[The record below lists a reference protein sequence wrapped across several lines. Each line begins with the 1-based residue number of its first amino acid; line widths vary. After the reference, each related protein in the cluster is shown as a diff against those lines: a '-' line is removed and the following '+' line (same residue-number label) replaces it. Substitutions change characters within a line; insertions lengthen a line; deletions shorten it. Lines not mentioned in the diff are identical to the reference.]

1 MLKSERTPVSKS
13 KAQSGLAIRA
23 AFALLLIAAPMQA
36 AWSQTAQTMKI
47 VVPSTAGGG
56 ADTIARLLADH
67 IGKSQSQAVVV
78 ENRPGASNTIGTEF
92 VARATPDGNTV
103 LISTPEFVINAHL
116 RKLNYDP
123 LTSFEPIC
131 YLARSPQLLVVN
143 AQSPYR
149 TLTDLLNGA
158 RATPGTLN
166 LASAGPSSAPHIAFE
181 TLKLQAKVD
190 MTYIPYQGSGP
201 AVNALLGGH
210 LISVLAS
217 YPNLV
222 TLVKDGKLRALA
234 SASLQRIDDMPDVP
248 TIAGLGFKDFEFD
261 LWLGVTAPAK
271 TPKDKLAELATWFKA
286 ALEDPAI
293 KAKLLSQG
301 LFPVGVCGA
310 AFGEFVHKQ
319 FDSYGRA
326 IAGANIKAQ

>member
-1 MLKSERTPVSKS
+1 
-13 KAQSGLAIRA
+13 
-23 AFALLLIAAPMQA
+23 
-36 AWSQTAQTMKI
+36 MKI
-47 VVPSTAGGG
+47 VVPSTPGGG

-67 IGKSQSQAVVV
+67 IGKTQNQSVVV

-92 VARATPDGNTV
+92 VSRAAPDGNTV

-131 YLARSPQLLVVN
+131 YLARSPQLLAVN

-149 TLTDLLNGA
+149 KLADLFDGA
-158 RATPGTLN
+158 RAAPGTLN
-166 LASAGPSSAPHIAFE
+166 LASAGPASAPHIAFE

-190 MTYIPYQGSGP
+190 ITYIPYQGSGP

-210 LISVLAS
+210 LTSVLAS

-222 TLVKDGKLRALA
+222 TLVKDNKLRALA
-234 SASLQRIDDMPDVP
+234 SASLTRTDDLPEVP
-248 TIAGLGFKDFEFD
+248 TIAELGFKDFEFD

-271 TPKDKLAELATWFKA
+271 TPKDKVAELSGWFKA
-286 ALEDPAI
+286 ALDDPAI

-301 LFPVGVCGA
+301 LFPAGICGA
-310 AFGEFVHKQ
+310 PFGEFVQKQ

-326 IAGANIKAQ
+326 IAAAGIKAP